1 MPIKPSLSES
11 FKNATKMMRETGA
24 KSVTV
29 RYGSEK
35 KEEKK
40 PVAKSKP
47 APAKKQSAG
56 GIVDA
61 KAKGTSIKP
70 EAGAMAKKVEV
81 KKADKKEMSAKQEAK
96 VSRLAQ
102 KKEKL
107 RAKGELA
114 AKSGDQ
120 TRAKRLRER
129 HDRKTERIKKVSK

>member
-81 KKADKKEMSAKQEAK
+81 KK
-96 VSRLAQ
+96 L
-102 KKEKL
+102 
-107 RAKGELA
+107 
-114 AKSGDQ
+114 
-120 TRAKRLRER
+120 
-129 HDRKTERIKKVSK
+129 IKKKCQLSKKLKCLD

>member
-1 MPIKPSLSES
+1 MAVKEKEAAGPKAPEKTTNSNVYNNMQN
-11 FKNATKMMRETGA
+11 KGA
-24 KSVTV
+24 GLLV
-29 RYGSEK
+29 K
-35 KEEKK
+35 KD
-40 PVAKSKP
+40 KP
-47 APAKKQSAG
+47 AAKPAAKKRSAVA
-56 GIVDA
+56 IVDA

-129 HDRKTERIKKVSK
+129 YDRKTERVKKVSK